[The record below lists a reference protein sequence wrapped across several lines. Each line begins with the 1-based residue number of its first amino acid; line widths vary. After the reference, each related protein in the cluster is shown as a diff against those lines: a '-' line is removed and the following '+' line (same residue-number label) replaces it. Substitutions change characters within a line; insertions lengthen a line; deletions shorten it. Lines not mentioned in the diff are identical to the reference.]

1 MYDFRTF
8 ERKLLPTW
16 MKQFKSGDRIGEFSF
31 KKGGPTS
38 LYGTTDMLIST
49 FILDDL
55 QLSENQKDEWSRV
68 INQFQHPKTGWYTK
82 KYALHHYKEHTSAY
96 AIAAL
101 YLIGRL
107 PKDPFSWKNTI
118 LKDETAWERWISG
131 RRDTR
136 LLWSIIWLGS
146 HVISGIPAMLAMTNQ
161 GNEQF
166 YDWYFDWLDS
176 HANPDSGF
184 YHLGVQHKL
193 GVNKIASK
201 HEMAGA
207 FHIYYVYE
215 WFNRK
220 WPYPEKIVDHCI
232 RLQHE
237 NGFWDKDVTYCIDL
251 DGLYSMI
258 RSSRNANWYRKD
270 DVKQAVCRYLEN
282 AERALNDEKF
292 FFENYSNTHILPGAL
307 AAIAECQKWF
317 PELVKTAQPWKQS
330 LDFACY
336 I

>member
-1 MYDFRTF
+1 MYDFTRF
-8 ERKLLPTW
+8 EREYLTKW
-16 MKQFKSGDRIGEFSF
+16 YEQFRSGEGIGEFSW
-31 KKGGPTS
+31 KIGGPTS

-55 QLSENQKDEWSRV
+55 LLHDEQRDEWAEV
-68 INQFQHPKTGWYTK
+68 INRFQDPKSGWYK
-82 KYALHHYKEHTSAY
+82 KSYTMHYKEHTSAY
-96 AIAAL
+96 AVAAL
-101 YLIGRL
+101 ELIDRK
-107 PKDPFSWKNTI
+107 PKYPFVWKEGI
-118 LKDETAWERWISG
+118 LKSKKSMEKWISG
-131 RRDTR
+131 DWRM
-136 LLWSIIWLGS
+136 LWSIIWPGS
-146 HVISGIPAMLAMTNQ
+146 HVISGVPAMLAMTKQADEEFFN
-161 GNEQF
+161 
-166 YDWYFDWLDS
+166 WYFEWLDEQ
-176 HANPDSGF
+176 ADPNSGF
-184 YHLGVQHKL
+184 YLRGIPHRLGIIREPTMHEL
-193 GVNKIASK
+193 G
-201 HEMAGA
+201 GA
-207 FHIYYVYE
+207 FHMYYVYE

-220 WPYPEKIVDHCI
+220 WPYPEKVVDQCI

-282 AERALNDEKF
+282 ASRTLNDEEFVFK
-292 FFENYSNTHILPGAL
+292 NYTNSHILTGAL